1 MGNAYV
7 EQWTDTPMADI
18 IPAYI
23 YKQYQDD
30 DSVLAFASGI
40 NALAQPYLDW
50 FNQVPMAVYTN
61 PNVGEGLLDWVGN
74 NLYGIARPV
83 ISTTSTK
90 TSGELGSNTLG
101 THTLATFIVTQS
113 GTAQVANDDIYKRVL
128 TWYLWKGDGVQMSVE
143 WVRRRVARFIYGAYG
158 SGIDVGLITNIGIAL
173 PSTTASVGSV
183 NSYAVNTQPVNTS
196 VAINTTQKNALVI
209 TVPNL
214 AMGQTFQTL
223 FAGNYLPLPFQ
234 ISFKVVLG

>member
-1 MGNAYV
+1 MMGNAYV
-7 EQWTDTPMADI
+7 EQWTDTPLADI

-61 PNVGEGLLDWVGN
+61 PNVAGGLLDWVGN

-90 TSGELGSNTLG
+90 SFGSVNSYAINSFVANG
-101 THTLATFIVTQS
+101 FFVQQS
-113 GTAQVANDDIYKRVL
+113 GTAVVATDDIYRRVL
-128 TWYLWKGDGVQMSVE
+128 TWYLWKGDGVQMSLE
-143 WVRRRVARFIYGAYG
+143 WLRRRIARFLYGANG
-158 SGIDVGLITNIGIAL
+158 SGIDVGLIPNVSIVFSDYPVRG
-173 PSTTASVGSV
+173 
-183 NSYAVNTQPVNTS
+183 PVNTLPANTLAVNAYS
-196 VAINTTQKNALVI
+196 GTIAHRLTILVPNTTMGTMFVAL
-209 TVPNL
+209 
-214 AMGQTFQTL
+214 FE
-223 FAGNYLPLPFQ
+223 AGILPAPVQLTYLVGVQ
-234 ISFKVVLG
+234 